1 MRLLLGGLRMDLV
14 MKGCFDYFVLGDFGA
29 KILEISNIL

>member
-1 MRLLLGGLRMDLV
+1 V